1 MDRCILWVKAE
12 KLLIKIYIMNRNMTV
27 IKDCKTK
34 GKFGSSHVS
43 SILPLKINYIK
54 MKSLVS
60 FISVILLSIVL
71 MAAGP
76 SKVITGKVTDDNG
89 YALIGASVMVK
100 GASQGTLTDLNGE
113 YSISLDQKAKTLIF
127 SFIGMETQEIKIGN
141 RNVINVQ
148 MFPRIY
154 LEDLEEDISAVVVH
168 QAMDQTTA
176 VGYTRIA
183 KKRDKG
189 YAIKS
194 MASPSTYGGGYYEGN
209 VQHNTEAYAT
219 IHENGFKDV
228 KHNPLSTFS
237 IDVDKA
243 SYSNVRRFINMGQRP
258 PVDAVRVEEMINYF
272 TYDYP
277 QPDGEHPFTVSHE
290 LSTCPWNTSHQ
301 LLHIGLQGKDIEK
314 ENLPPTN
321 LVFLLDVSGS
331 MSNHNKLPL
340 LKSAFRLLVKELR
353 PEDRVAIVVYAGA
366 AGVVLEST
374 PGSEKDKILQSLDKL
389 QAGGSTAGGA
399 GLKLAYKIAQQNF
412 AKEGNNRIIL
422 ATDGDFNVGA
432 SSDAEM
438 ERMIEV
444 EREKGV
450 FMTVLGFGMG
460 NYKDS
465 KMETIAD
472 KGNGN
477 YAYIDNIQE
486 ANKVFVSEFGGTLFT
501 IAKDVKFQIE
511 FNPALVK
518 SYRLVGYENRL
529 LNDEDFND
537 DTKDAG
543 EMGAGHTVTAMYEIV
558 PAGSGEDY
566 VNIDP
571 LKYQSNRGKNKVRG
585 SEELMTIKLRYKKP
599 DGVKSALYELP
610 VAVRLKK
617 FENTSNNFRFAA
629 AVAQYGMILRGSDY
643 LKQGSIEDVLTQARG
658 SKGVDT
664 EGYRGEFIK
673 LVNTSSSFIAM
684 KKDDLV
690 PVAENRP
697 TYRK

>member
-1 MDRCILWVKAE
+1 MEYYGWLHPTDE
-12 KLLIKIYIMNRNMTV
+12 NNKLFKSNFEIMKTIASFITV
-27 IKDCKTK
+27 I
-34 GKFGSSHVS
+34 
-43 SILPLKINYIK
+43 IL
-54 MKSLVS
+54 
-60 FISVILLSIVL
+60 SVVL
-71 MAAGP
+71 MAAAP
-76 SKVITGKVTDDNG
+76 TRVITGKVIDDSG
-89 YALIGASVMVK
+89 YALIGASVVVK
-100 GASQGTLTDLNGE
+100 GTTQGTVTDLNGE
-113 YSISLDQKAKTLIF
+113 YSISVDQQAKALIF
-127 SFIGMETQEIKIGN
+127 SFIGMETKEVQIGSSN
-141 RNVINVQ
+141 ILNAQ
-148 MFPRIY
+148 LFPGKM
-154 LEDLEEDISAVVVH
+154 DLDEVVVVGYGVYEEYD
-168 QAMDQTTA
+168 ATMASPTKT
-176 VGYTRIA
+176 GYTRSD
-183 KKRDKG
+183 KRRTHIRGTK
-189 YAIKS
+189 A
-194 MASPSTYGGGYYEGN
+194 MAQSTTYYTAGGNYE
-209 VQHNTEAYAT
+209 QQTIHNTEGYAT

-243 SYSNVRRFINMGQRP
+243 SYANVRRYINMGQKP
-258 PVDAVRVEEMINYF
+258 PVDAVRIEEMVNYF

-277 QPDGEHPFTVSHE
+277 QPDGDHPFTVSHE
-290 LSTCPWNTSHQ
+290 LSTCPWNNSHQ
-301 LLHIGLQGKDIEK
+301 LLQIGLQGKEIDK
-314 ENLPPTN
+314 ENLPPSN
-321 LVFLLDVSGS
+321 IVFLLDVSGS
-331 MSNHNKLPL
+331 MSDHNKLPL

-353 PEDRVAIVVYAGA
+353 PEDRIAIVVYAGA

-374 PGSEKDKILQSLDKL
+374 AGSEKDKILQSLDKL
-389 QAGGSTAGGA
+389 SAGGSTAGGA

-412 AKEGNNRIIL
+412 IKEGNNRIIL

-511 FNPALVK
+511 FNPERVK

-537 DTKDAG
+537 DKKDAG
-543 EMGAGHTVTAMYEIV
+543 EMGAGHTVTALYEIV
-558 PAGSGEDY
+558 PAGSDQSY
-566 VNIDP
+566 VDIDP
-571 LKYQSNRGKNKVRG
+571 LKYQSNRDNMSNRG
-585 SEELMTIKLRYKKP
+585 TTEELMTIKLRYKKP
-599 DGVKSALYELP
+599 DGNKSTLYEI
-610 VAVRLKK
+610 AVNGKVKK
-617 FENTSNNFRFAA
+617 FDRTSDNFRFAS

-643 LKQGSIEDVLTQARG
+643 LKQGTVGAVLTQARG
-658 SKGVDT
+658 AKGEDS

-673 LVNTSSSFIAM
+673 LVNSSSSFVAM
-684 KKDDLV
+684 N
-690 PVAENRP
+690 E
-697 TYRK
+697 